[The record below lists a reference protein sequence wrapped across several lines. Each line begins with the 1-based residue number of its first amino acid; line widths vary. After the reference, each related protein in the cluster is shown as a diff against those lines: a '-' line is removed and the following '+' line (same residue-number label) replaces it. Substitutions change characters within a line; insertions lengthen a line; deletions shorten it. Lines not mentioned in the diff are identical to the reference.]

1 LSTIHAIQVADQ
13 RLKEAKEEQMTQLIP
28 AKRAA
33 DLAGE
38 LLQLR
43 GRGGSDKSRALP
55 ADDVGLKKI
64 SFDTHASGSYVLV
77 SMRIDVYGN
86 ERANVF
92 G

>member
-1 LSTIHAIQVADQ
+1 LTLSSIHAIQVADQ

-43 GRGGSDKSRALP
+43 GRGGVTRAVP
-55 ADDVGLKKI
+55 CQQTTWD
-64 SFDTHASGSYVLV
+64 
-77 SMRIDVYGN
+77 
-86 ERANVF
+86 
-92 G
+92 

>member
-1 LSTIHAIQVADQ
+1 
-13 RLKEAKEEQMTQLIP
+13 MTQLIP

-55 ADDVGLKKI
+55 ADDVGLKKYHLI
-64 SFDTHASGSYVLV
+64 HMQVVA
-77 SMRIDVYGN
+77 MCW
-86 ERANVF
+86 
-92 G
+92 

>member
-1 LSTIHAIQVADQ
+1 
-13 RLKEAKEEQMTQLIP
+13 MTQLIP

-43 GRGGSDKSRALP
+43 GRGGSDKSRALA
-55 ADDVGLKKI
+55 ADDVGLKELR
-64 SFDTHASGSYVLV
+64 FDTHTSGSYVLV
-77 SMRIDVYGN
+77 GMRIDVYGN
-86 ERANVF
+86 ERASVF